1 MIGHALSSYT
11 LQDVEGPHPGLLVD
25 RATVVVDQ
33 LAILSC
39 HIEEVVSISTPGY
52 LMVQVN
58 LC

>member
-11 LQDVEGPHPGLLVD
+11 LEDVEGRHPGLLVD
-25 RATVVVDQ
+25 KATVVVDH
-33 LAILSC
+33 LVILRC